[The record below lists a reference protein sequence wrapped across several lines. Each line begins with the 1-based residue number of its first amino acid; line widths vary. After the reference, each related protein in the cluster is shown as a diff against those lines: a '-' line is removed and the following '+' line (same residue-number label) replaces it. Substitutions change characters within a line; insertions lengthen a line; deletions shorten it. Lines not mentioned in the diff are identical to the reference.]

1 MDPAAP
7 FFVGANLPWLRYG
20 GDFGANG
27 WAMNGG
33 LAQRDDAGAIVDRL
47 HLLKSS
53 GVTVLRWFTL
63 CDGRAG
69 LQVEPD
75 GTPAGLDDFF
85 LRDFDTA
92 LDWMG
97 RAGLTLLPVLLD
109 LHWCRRRREQAG
121 VQMGGRRRVLA
132 IAAQREALVDRV
144 LAPLFARYGREP
156 LIHAWDVINE
166 PEWATF
172 GIGTWN
178 PFISVRPAAM
188 RGYIQLAAE
197 RAHALA
203 QQPVTVGSAS
213 TRWLPLVVGLGLDFY
228 QPHWYDKF
236 EAGSPIATRV
246 SALPCDRPVVLGE
259 FPTNG
264 SARSPEALLAIARQA
279 GYAGAMFWS
288 VCADD
293 TATDFACA
301 TSGLAAW
308 NGNDGNTTDTTDA

>member
-1 MDPAAP
+1 MESAAP

-20 GDFGANG
+20 GDFGANR
-27 WAMNGG
+27 WATRGG
-33 LAQRDDAGAIVDRL
+33 LSQRGDAEATIDRL

-53 GVTVLRWFTL
+53 GVSVLRWFTL

-92 LDWMG
+92 LDWVS

-109 LHWCRRRREQAG
+109 FHWCHRRRDEGG
-121 VQMGGRRRVLA
+121 VQIGGRRRVLA
-132 IAAQREALVDRV
+132 SASAREALVDRV
-144 LAPLFARYGREP
+144 LAPLFARYGRDP
-156 LIHAWDVINE
+156 LIHAWDLINE

-172 GIGTWN
+172 GLGTWN
-178 PFISVRPAAM
+178 PFVGVQPSAM
-188 RGYIQLAAE
+188 RGYIRLAAE

-203 QQPVTVGSAS
+203 QQPITVGSAS

-236 EAGSPIATRV
+236 EARNPLATPV
-246 SALPCDRPVVLGE
+246 SALACDRPVVLGE

-264 SARSPEALLAIARQA
+264 SAHPPERLLATARQA
-279 GYAGAMFWS
+279 GYHGALFWS
-288 VCADD
+288 VFADD
-293 TATDFACA
+293 TATDFTCA
-301 TSGLAAW
+301 QTGLAAW
-308 NGNDGNTTDTTDA
+308 NGGDGDTSRA